1 MLTFFLSPELVLF
14 IYNINEGKVENKIT
28 FSYPNYN
35 LKGIS
40 QPVWNPVYNNIAF
53 IGHDGFSSDIYI
65 YHLDTKEVK
74 NMNEDSK
81 IKIVEV
87 LWNII
92 YSDNNPDIYENNLMR
107 RLTGLLY
114 LDPKVVGNIKE
125 KTINKKIKNSLFFIL
140 LTFHWHQN

>member
-1 MLTFFLSPELVLF
+1 MFNFFKKKEKVTENPNRNIAALLIHVAKIDQNYTNKEREM
-14 IYNINEGKVENKIT
+14 IKKAINELDPKVQNVEEILLNAEEIEKNSNQI
-28 FSYPNYN
+28 
-35 LKGIS
+35 
-40 QPVWNPVYNNIAF
+40 
-53 IGHDGFSSDIYI
+53 
-65 YHLDTKEVK
+65 LDFTKEVK

-125 KTINKKIKNSLFFIL
+125 KTINKFKKWLI
-140 LTFHWHQN
+140 

>member
-1 MLTFFLSPELVLF
+1 MFNFFDKVKNKNIEDPIIKIAALLIHVAKIDEKYTEKEKQLIKKAINDLGSNNEDISSILTKAEEIEKNSNQ
-14 IYNINEGKVENKIT
+14 I
-28 FSYPNYN
+28 
-35 LKGIS
+35 
-40 QPVWNPVYNNIAF
+40 
-53 IGHDGFSSDIYI
+53 
-65 YHLDTKEVK
+65 LDFTKEVK

-125 KTINKKIKNSLFFIL
+125 KTIKKFKK
-140 LTFHWHQN
+140 